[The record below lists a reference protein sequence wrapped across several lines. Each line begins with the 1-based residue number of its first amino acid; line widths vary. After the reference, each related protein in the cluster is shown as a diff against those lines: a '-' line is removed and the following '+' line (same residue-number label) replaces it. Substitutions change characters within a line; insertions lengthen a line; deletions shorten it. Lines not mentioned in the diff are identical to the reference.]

1 MFFNPG
7 SAAPCRDCA
16 FEGTAVKR
24 KDTARFSAQM
34 RAKRAWIEPRLRMNM
49 RCARQ
54 YGAAR
59 IWGNVQAY
67 IEKRRDL
74 KMRRNGL
81 WMFLRINKRRIRQ
94 TEIARNP
101 KYASSRGKNVGEG
114 FENSS
119 ERAVLREKVQRC
131 VATLRITCAQKTSGT
146 AGSAPNPTLADSAD
160 KQAPHEAARRCA

>member
-1 MFFNPG
+1 MIFFNPG
-7 SAAPCRDCA
+7 SAAPCRDFA
-16 FEGTAVKR
+16 FEGAAEKR
-24 KDTARFSAQM
+24 EDMARFSAQM
-34 RAKRAWIEPRLRMNM
+34 RAKRAWIEPRLRMNI

-119 ERAVLREKVQRC
+119 ERAVQREKVQRDIT
-131 VATLRITCAQKTSGT
+131 TLRIRCVQK
-146 AGSAPNPTLADSAD
+146 
-160 KQAPHEAARRCA
+160 KQTEPQEARRIQP

>member
-1 MFFNPG
+1 MIFFNPG

-16 FEGTAVKR
+16 FEGAAVKR

-101 KYASSRGKNVGEG
+101 KYASSCRKQEKSERKRWAG

-119 ERAVLREKVQRC
+119 EREVLHTKVQRC
-131 VATLRITCAQKTSGT
+131 ITTLRITCVQKNKRNCGKHAESNFSGFC
-146 AGSAPNPTLADSAD
+146 G
-160 KQAPHEAARRCA
+160 

>member
-24 KDTARFSAQM
+24 EDMARFSAQM

-101 KYASSRGKNVGEG
+101 KCASSRGKNVGEG

-119 ERAVLREKVQRC
+119 ERAVLHTKVQRC
-131 VATLRITCAQKTSGT
+131 ITTLRITCVQKNKRNCGKRAESNLSGFC
-146 AGSAPNPTLADSAD
+146 G
-160 KQAPHEAARRCA
+160 

>member
-1 MFFNPG
+1 MIFFNPG
-7 SAAPCRDCA
+7 SAAPCRDFA
-16 FEGTAVKR
+16 FEGAAVKR
-24 KDTARFSAQM
+24 EDMARFSAQM

-54 YGAAR
+54 
-59 IWGNVQAY
+59 QAY

-119 ERAVLREKVQRC
+119 ERAVQREKVQRDIT
-131 VATLRITCAQKTSGT
+131 TLRITCVQKNKRNCGKRAESNFSGFC
-146 AGSAPNPTLADSAD
+146 G
-160 KQAPHEAARRCA
+160 

>member
-1 MFFNPG
+1 MIFFNTG

-16 FEGTAVKR
+16 FEGAAVKR

-34 RAKRAWIEPRLRMNM
+34 RAKRAWIEPRLRLNM

-81 WMFLRINKRRIRQ
+81 RMFLRINERRIRQ

-119 ERAVLREKVQRC
+119 ERAVLPTKVQRC
-131 VATLRITCAQKTSGT
+131 ITTLRITCVQKNKRNCGKRAESNFSGFC
-146 AGSAPNPTLADSAD
+146 G
-160 KQAPHEAARRCA
+160 

>member
-1 MFFNPG
+1 MIFFNPG
-7 SAAPCRDCA
+7 SAAPCRDFA
-16 FEGTAVKR
+16 FEGAAVKR
-24 KDTARFSAQM
+24 EDMARFSAQM

-81 WMFLRINKRRIRQ
+81 WMFLRINKRYMRRLGV
-94 TEIARNP
+94 ARNP

-119 ERAVLREKVQRC
+119 ERAVLHTKVQRC
-131 VATLRITCAQKTSGT
+131 ITTLRITCVQKNKRNCGKRAESNFSGFC
-146 AGSAPNPTLADSAD
+146 G
-160 KQAPHEAARRCA
+160 